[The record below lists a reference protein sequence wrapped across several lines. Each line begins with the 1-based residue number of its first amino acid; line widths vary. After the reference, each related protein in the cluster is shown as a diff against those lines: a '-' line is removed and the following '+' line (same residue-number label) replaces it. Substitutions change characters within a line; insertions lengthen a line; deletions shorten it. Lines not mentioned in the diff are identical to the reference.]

1 MPRRALILAL
11 LAAALSP
18 AAAEAAFFRGEAVD
32 GPNPAIQSLGGVDI
46 ARDGTGTLVYL
57 RSDQGQDHVFASR
70 FVNGA
75 WEAPERVD
83 NGLGGRSSQPVVT
96 AVAGGRTVIAFV
108 NAGAVWAVVRPAG
121 ASAWPGPTLV
131 AGQPGALQGLT
142 NPSVDMSINGVAYLV
157 YSGPGASPADVGA
170 ARLVGDSWSVVPAPL
185 DVDPSRPAGDGP
197 ARRPRVGVSADNN
210 AVATWGETAA
220 DGRDRVYARRLTLTT
235 PSGSPQQVSIEGFE
249 DRPPGPADS
258 PEIEIEDD
266 NSYAWVAFRQT
277 FLDAGV
283 PRSRGI
289 ARRLVGSNFEA
300 PVAID
305 SLAFPT
311 GEDAET
317 PRIDLTGRGEGLAS
331 AGVGPGGATAA
342 SAIFND
348 VFQRPARLDTQGS
361 DTPARPVPAV
371 GENVDGLVAWQRE
384 RGGGREVVAREF
396 DAQTRERPSSFGP
409 ETLISNGDLGAVDA
423 SLGLDAAADRSGN
436 VAVVFVQG
444 GPGDRRIVSAF
455 LDRPPTRPL
464 GRNTTKWR
472 RASRPKFVWVGAGDW
487 ATVQYDVR
495 LDGRVIAQT
504 SEPTFTPR
512 TRLRDGNHSWRI
524 TARDRRGQVTSGLTR
539 RLRIDSR
546 APRLRVSVRGARRRG
561 RALRISASASDGAGR
576 SGVKTVRIDFGDRT
590 RVVAARSAM
599 HRYRR
604 GTFTLRVSATDGA
617 GNAAVR
623 RIRLRIR

>member
-18 AAAEAAFFRGEAVD
+18 AAAQAAFFRGEAVD
-32 GPNPAIQSLGGVDI
+32 GPNPAIQSLGGVDV

-57 RSDQGQDHVFASR
+57 RSDAGADHVFAAR

-75 WEAPERVD
+75 WEGPERVD
-83 NGLGGRSSQPVVT
+83 GGLAGKSSQPVVT

-121 ASAWPGPTLV
+121 ASAWPAPTLV
-131 AGQPGALQGLT
+131 AGQPGPLQGLS

-170 ARLVGDSWSVVPAPL
+170 ARLVGDTWSVVPAPL

-197 ARRPRVGVSADNN
+197 VRRPRVAVSADNN

-235 PSGSPQQVSIEGFE
+235 PSSSPQQVSLDGLE

-277 FLDAGV
+277 FLDSGV

-289 ARRLVGSNFEA
+289 ARRLVGSRFEA
-300 PVAID
+300 PVGID
-305 SLAFPT
+305 SLSFPT
-311 GEDAET
+311 AEDAET
-317 PRIDLTGRGEGLAS
+317 PRLDLTGRGEGLAS
-331 AGVGPGGATAA
+331 AGIGPGGATAA

-361 DTPARPVPAV
+361 TTPARPVPAV

-384 RGGGREVVAREF
+384 QGGGREIVAREF
-396 DAQTRERPSSFGP
+396 DAQTRTRPASFGP
-409 ETLISNGDLGAVDA
+409 ETVISNPELGAVDA

-436 VAVVFVQG
+436 TAVVFVQG

-472 RASRPKFVWVGAGDW
+472 RTSRPKLVWVGAGDW
-487 ATVQYDVR
+487 AFVNYDVR

-504 SEPTFTPR
+504 NEPTFTPR
-512 TRLRDGNHSWRI
+512 TRLPDGNHSWRI
-524 TARDRRGQVTSGLTR
+524 TARDRRGQVTAGLTR
-539 RLRIDSR
+539 RLRIDTR

-561 RALRISASASDGAGR
+561 RALRISAGASDGFGR
-576 SGVKTVRIDFGDRT
+576 SGVKTVRIDFGDR
-590 RVVAARSAM
+590 RGAVLARSAI
-599 HRYRR
+599 HRYRH
-604 GTFTLRVSATDGA
+604 GTFTLRVSATDAA
-617 GNAAVR
+617 GNVAVR
-623 RIRLRIR
+623 RVRLRIR